1 MGVTWNVARM
11 AMIARALAVLRS
23 AVTAAPFPMTRRQL
37 QANVVNCVPPQT
49 AVDAGPTVSR
59 RACAGAGA
67 RACTQTRSILTP
79 FFLSPSTTFFFEN
92 VLRSLYRILKL

>member
-37 QANVVNCVPPQT
+37 QANVVNCVPQQT
-49 AVDAGPTVSR
+49 VVDVGPTVSR
-59 RACAGAGA
+59 RACAGARA
-67 RACTQTRSILTP
+67 RACTRTRSILTP
-79 FFLSPSTTFFFEN
+79 SFCH
-92 VLRSLYRILKL
+92 RQQH